1 MKQKVSEMKIHE
13 LIQAEVQKRLL
24 MLNMEAEIKLEM
36 EIEVAKQ
43 IRETQ

>member
-1 MKQKVSEMKIHE
+1 MKIHE